1 MILFLDFDGVLHA
14 DAVYLERGRPVLRAD
29 GELFMWT
36 SHLVDALASV
46 PHVRIVLSTSW
57 ARELR
62 FARARDYLPADLR
75 PRVIGSTWHSG
86 MATDDEHR
94 PLGRDTW
101 WDTSTRYQQIRRYVD
116 RAGLTDWIAVDDQP
130 EGWADTD
137 RDKLVVTDSSMGLS
151 APSAR
156 VRLAAALGNT
166 AHAWAVADT
175 MADLLTLPRVERSE
189 TFADLVRWVEWWESS
204 YLTAVTLAPAEVARL
219 KAGRWWPPV
228 VSTKQISDMP
238 PAIARRR
245 IP

>member
-1 MILFLDFDGVLHA
+1 MILFLDFDGVLHP

-29 GELFMWT
+29 GELFMW
-36 SHLVDALASV
+36 SRHLVDALASA

-62 FARARDYLPADLR
+62 FARARDYLPAELR
-75 PRVIGSTWHSG
+75 PRVIGATWHSG

-101 WDTSTRYQQIRRYVD
+101 WDAATRYQQIRRYVD
-116 RAGLTDWIAVDDQP
+116 RAGITDWIAVDDKP
-130 EGWADTD
+130 EGWADAD
-137 RDKLVVTDSSMGLS
+137 RDKLVATDSRLGLS

-156 VRLAAALGNT
+156 ARLAATVGNM
-166 AHAWAVADT
+166 ASAWAVADA
-175 MADLLTLPRVERSE
+175 MAEVLTIPQVARSASC
-189 TFADLVRWVEWWESS
+189 ADLVQWVEWWQSS
-204 YLTAVTLAPAEVARL
+204 YLSAIELPPDQIAAM

-228 VSTKQISDMP
+228 SDVEIREMP
-238 PAIARRR
+238 PTIAQRR

>member
-1 MILFLDFDGVLHA
+1 MILFLDFDGVLHP

-29 GELFMWT
+29 GELFMW
-36 SHLVDALASV
+36 SRHLVDALASA
-46 PHVRIVLSTSW
+46 PRVRIVLSTSW

-62 FARARDYLPADLR
+62 FARARDYLPAELR
-75 PRVIGSTWHSG
+75 PKVIGATWHSS

-101 WDTSTRYQQIRRYVD
+101 WDTATRYQQIRRYVD
-116 RAGLTDWIAVDDQP
+116 RAGINDWTAVDDQP
-130 EGWADTD
+130 EGWADAD
-137 RDKLVVTDSSMGLS
+137 RGKLVATDSSLGLS

-156 VRLAAALGNT
+156 VRLAAAVGNM
-166 AHAWAVADT
+166 ASAWAVADA
-175 MADLLTLPRVERSE
+175 MADVLTIPQVERSE
-189 TFADLVRWVEWWESS
+189 TCADLVQWVEWWQSS
-204 YLTAVTLAPAEVARL
+204 YLSAIELPPDQIAAM

-228 VSTKQISDMP
+228 SDAEIREMP

>member
-1 MILFLDFDGVLHA
+1 MILFLDYDGVLHP

-29 GELFMWT
+29 GELFMWAGY
-36 SHLVDALASV
+36 LVDVLASA

-62 FARARDYLPADLR
+62 FNRARDYLPAELR
-75 PRVIGSTWHSG
+75 PMVIGATWHSG

-101 WDTSTRYQQIRRYVD
+101 WDSSTRYQQIRRYVD
-116 RAGLTDWIAVDDQP
+116 RAGITDWIALDDQP
-130 EGWADTD
+130 EGWADAD
-137 RDKLVVTDSSMGLS
+137 RDKLVATDSNLGLS

-156 VRLAAALGNT
+156 ARLAAAVGNM
-166 AHAWAVADT
+166 ASAWAVADA
-175 MADLLTLPRVERSE
+175 MAEVLTIPQVARSASC
-189 TFADLVRWVEWWESS
+189 ADLVQWVEWWQSS
-204 YLTAVTLAPAEVARL
+204 YLSAIDLTPAQIAHA

-228 VSTKQISDMP
+228 SDEQIREMP
-238 PAIARRR
+238 PAIAQRR

>member
-1 MILFLDFDGVLHA
+1 MILFLDFDGVLHP
-14 DAVYLERGRPVLRAD
+14 DAVYLERGRPVLRSD
-29 GELFMWT
+29 GELFMW
-36 SHLVDALASV
+36 SRHLVDVLASA

-75 PRVIGSTWHSG
+75 PRVMGATWHSG

-166 AHAWAVADT
+166 THAWAVADT
-175 MADLLTLPRVERSE
+175 MADLLTLPRVGRSE
-189 TFADLVRWVEWWESS
+189 TFADLVRWVEWWEPS
-204 YLTAVTLAPAEVARL
+204 YMTAVTLAPAEVARL

>member
-1 MILFLDFDGVLHA
+1 MILFLDFDGVLHP

-29 GELFMWT
+29 GKLFMWS
-36 SHLVDALASV
+36 SHLVDELASA

-62 FARARDYLPADLR
+62 FSRARDYLPAELR

-86 MATDDEHR
+86 MACDDEHR
-94 PLGRDTW
+94 PLGRGTW

-116 RAGLTDWIAVDDQP
+116 RAGLTDWIAVDDHP
-130 EGWADTD
+130 EGWADAD
-137 RDKLVVTDSSMGLS
+137 RDKLVATDSNLGLS

-156 VRLAAALGNT
+156 IRLAAAVGNM
-166 AHAWAVADT
+166 ASAWAVADA
-175 MADLLTLPRVERSE
+175 MADALTIPQVERSA
-189 TFADLVRWVEWWESS
+189 TCADLMQWVEWWQSS
-204 YLTAVTLAPAEVARL
+204 YLSAIELPPDQIAAM

-228 VSTKQISDMP
+228 TDVEIREMP
-238 PAIARRR
+238 PAIARRH

>member
-1 MILFLDFDGVLHA
+1 MILFLDFDGVLHP

-36 SHLVDALASV
+36 SHLVDVLASA

-62 FARARDYLPADLR
+62 FNRARDYLPAALR
-75 PRVIGSTWHSG
+75 SKVIGATWHSG
-86 MATDDEHR
+86 MATDEEHR
-94 PLGRDTW
+94 PLGRSTW
-101 WDTSTRYQQIRRYVD
+101 WDTSTRYEQIRRYAD
-116 RAGLTDWIAVDDQP
+116 RAGLAEWVAVDDHP
-130 EGWADTD
+130 EGWADAD
-137 RDKLVVTDSSMGLS
+137 RDKLVATDSNLGLS

-156 VRLAAALGNT
+156 IRLAAAVGNM
-166 AHAWAVADT
+166 ASAWAVADA
-175 MADLLTLPRVERSE
+175 MADVLTIPQVERSA
-189 TFADLVRWVEWWESS
+189 TCADLMQWVEWWQSS
-204 YLTAVTLAPAEVARL
+204 YLSAIELPPDQIAAM

-228 VSTKQISDMP
+228 TDVEIREMP

>member
-1 MILFLDFDGVLHA
+1 MILFLDFDGVLHP
-14 DAVYLERGRPVLRAD
+14 DAAYLVRGRPELRSG
-29 GELFMWT
+29 GELFMW
-36 SHLVDALASV
+36 SCYLVDALASA

-62 FARARDYLPADLR
+62 FARARDYLPAELR
-75 PRVIGSTWHSG
+75 QRIIGATWHSG

-116 RAGLTDWIAVDDQP
+116 RAGIADWIAVDDQP

-137 RDKLVVTDSSMGLS
+137 RDKLVSTDSNLGLS

-156 VRLAAALGNT
+156 VRLAAAVGNM
-166 AHAWAVADT
+166 ASAWAVADA
-175 MADLLTLPRVERSE
+175 MAGVLVIPQVERSASS
-189 TFADLVRWVEWWESS
+189 ADLVQWVEWWQSS
-204 YLTAVTLAPAEVARL
+204 YLRATELPPDQIAAM
-219 KAGRWWPPV
+219 KAGHWWPPV
-228 VSTKQISDMP
+228 SAVEVRAMP

>member
-1 MILFLDFDGVLHA
+1 MILFLDFDGVLHP
-14 DAVYLERGRPVLRAD
+14 DAVYLERGRPELRGD
-29 GELFMWT
+29 GELFMWAG
-36 SHLVDALASV
+36 HLVDVLASA

-62 FARARDYLPADLR
+62 FSRARDYLPAELR
-75 PRVIGSTWHSG
+75 PRVIGATWHSG

-94 PLGRDTW
+94 PLGRGTL

-116 RAGLTDWIAVDDQP
+116 RAGITDWIAVDDQP
-130 EGWADTD
+130 EGWAAAD
-137 RDKLVVTDSSMGLS
+137 RDKLVATDSSLGLS

-156 VRLAAALGNT
+156 VRLAAALGSSEQ
-166 AHAWAVADT
+166 AWSVADT
-175 MADLLTLPRVERSE
+175 MADLLDLPRVERSA
-189 TFADLVRWVEWWESS
+189 TVADLERWVDWWECS
-204 YLTAVTLAPAEVARL
+204 YLTAVSLEPAEVARL